1 MLASAL
7 AGASG
12 MPDGIIAMEHRRA
25 TRDNGRVGALILIAI
40 GVAIGWYYFHS
51 KQRAETSARL
61 LSEASYI
68 QGQLDATPGPPDEE
82 KVGKMIDLMIAAR
95 PDIVE
100 KLSWLPEDQVGDQAM
115 ALALTLFPN
124 KPYTS
129 LRCAAAFGHA
139 ADLLR
144 ESRQQQQAKT

>member
-1 MLASAL
+1 M
-7 AGASG
+7 
-12 MPDGIIAMEHRRA
+12 
-25 TRDNGRVGALILIAI
+25 GALVLIAI
-40 GVAIGWYYFHS
+40 GVAIGWFYFHS

-68 QGQLDATPGPPDEE
+68 QGQIDATPGPPDEE
-82 KVGKMIDLMIAAR
+82 KVGKMIDLLIAAR

-100 KLSWLPEDQVGDQAM
+100 KLSRLPKDQVGNEAM
-115 ALALTLFPN
+115 ALAITFFPN

-129 LRCAAAFGHA
+129 IRCAASFAHA

-144 ESRQQQQAKT
+144 ESRQLQHRAES